1 MATLDR
7 AIEIAAK
14 AHKGQ
19 VDKGGVP
26 YIRHCLRVM
35 KRVAG
40 EDMKIAAVLHDVV
53 EDTSLTLDD
62 LRAEGFSEKVVEAVD
77 SLTRRRGEDYSLFI
91 MRAASNHIGLNV
103 KMADLFENCD
113 LSRIPNPGPEDFER
127 LRKYQGAIRTIRT
140 LFIGANLPPQAL
152 FASPKLS
159 EGSEI
164 FAEGGFRCSLCDQEA
179 GHFYFIRKGDEFS
192 YQRES
197 FTGGYI
203 IPRAGEE
210 LTRYLAQLVKAG
222 DIQGIF
228 KADFELVPFYC
239 PKCDACYCG
248 DHYLRWDEFDEQE
261 PFFHDCIRGR
271 CPFGHVRMLE
281 D

>member
-14 AHKGQ
+14 AHEGQ
-19 VDKGGVP
+19 FDKGGIP
-26 YIRHCLRVM
+26 YICHSLRVM
-35 KRVAG
+35 GRVPG

-62 LRAEGFSEKVVEAVD
+62 LRAEGFSERVVEAVD
-77 SLTRRRGEDYSLFI
+77 SLTRRRGEDYSHFI
-91 MRAASNHIGLNV
+91 MRAASNLIGINV

-113 LSRIPNPGPEDFER
+113 LSRIPKPGPEDFER

-152 FASPKLS
+152 STPPKLS

-179 GHFYFIRKGDEFS
+179 GHFYFIRNGDEFS
-192 YQRES
+192 YHRKS

-203 IPRAGEE
+203 IPRAGEGA
-210 LTRYLAQLVKAG
+210 TRYLTQLVKAG

-248 DHYLRWDEFDEQE
+248 DHYLSWRVFEDQE
-261 PFFHDCIRGR
+261 PFLHDFIRGR